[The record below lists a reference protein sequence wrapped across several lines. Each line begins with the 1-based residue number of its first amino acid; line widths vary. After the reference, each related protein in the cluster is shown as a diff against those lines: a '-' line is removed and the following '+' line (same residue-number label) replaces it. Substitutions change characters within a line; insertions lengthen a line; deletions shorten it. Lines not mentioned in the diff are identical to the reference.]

1 MGSSIEF
8 EFEFEF
14 GGVFDIFIFILLIL
28 IRKIY
33 PQIKNMKNKKECD
46 DNDDDAMTIY
56 DDDYDAWR

>member
-1 MGSSIEF
+1 
-8 EFEFEF
+8 
-14 GGVFDIFIFILLIL
+14 VFDIFIFILLIL